1 MKTREYVGTE
11 SPDHQFNVVIQQD
24 TNNQSLI

>member
-1 MKTREYVGTE
+1 MKRREHAGTE
-11 SPDHQFNVVIQQD
+11 SPDHQLNVVVQQD